1 MDKKELLELRKGI
14 KKKKPTFLRRNH
26 NTKKRLSKNWR
37 KPKGLHNKMR
47 LNKKGY
53 AKTLRHGYGSP
64 ALVKDLDYKT
74 GLMPVIVHNKN
85 ELLALTKDQGALIS
99 STVSAKKKLELI
111 KVAQEKNIKIL
122 QNVERI
128 KTNIDKKKEQKK
140 KSQKEVQE
148 RKKARE
154 KKIKKK
160 QEKKKQEEKDKAKES
175 ESDKEK
181 IHDNVE
187 TQKAKESDKM
197 NKEILQKRV

>member
-14 KKKKPTFLRRNH
+14 KKKKPTFLRRN
-26 NTKKRLSKNWR
+26 NKIKKRLSKNWR

-53 AKTLRHGYGSP
+53 AKPLRHGYGSP
-64 ALVKDLDYKT
+64 KEVKDLDYKT

-85 ELLALTKDQGALIS
+85 ELLALTKEQGALIS
-99 STVSAKKKLELI
+99 STVGAKKKLELI
-111 KVAQEKNIKIL
+111 KVAEEKNIKIL
-122 QNVERI
+122 QNVKKI
-128 KTNIDKKKEQKK
+128 KITIENKKEQKK
-140 KSQKEVQE
+140 KLQNQVQE
-148 RKKARE
+148 RKKAKE

-160 QEKKKQEEKDKAKES
+160 QEAKKEVKEDNKQKQE
-175 ESDKEK
+175 DKEK

-187 TQKAKESDKM
+187 TQKAKESEKM